1 MNHLYKN
8 LGQITLNLILK
19 QEIKMRIA
27 TVIKMLQM
35 LFTKYLAKKILDPC
49 TATEWKIT
57 QELLWKSLHSLWK
70 PSHSSNSW
78 LKNGYVFSGS
88 AVPGI
93 RCWVHSPHILPEA
106 S

>member
-19 QEIKMRIA
+19 QEIKMRTA

-49 TATEWKIT
+49 TATE
-57 QELLWKSLHSLWK
+57 
-70 PSHSSNSW
+70 
-78 LKNGYVFSGS
+78 
-88 AVPGI
+88 
-93 RCWVHSPHILPEA
+93 
-106 S
+106 